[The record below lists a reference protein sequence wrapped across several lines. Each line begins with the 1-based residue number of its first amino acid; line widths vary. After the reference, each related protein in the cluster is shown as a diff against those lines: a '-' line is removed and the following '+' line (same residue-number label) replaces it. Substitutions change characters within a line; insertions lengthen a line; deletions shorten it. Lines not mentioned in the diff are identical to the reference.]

1 MKLLYKRLTAAGLVV
16 VLGMTGMAVM
26 NTAGCGSSGEG
37 VSSTETREDAADEA
51 YRSAPADLTLWYAD
65 DSYADFFTEA
75 AARYYAKTGKK
86 VAVQYQDT
94 IDYLGT
100 IYDKTMQ
107 DDGFPDVYLLPG
119 DNLEEAY
126 LYGLVSVNQTDPSES
141 GVLEKAVEA
150 AAYED
155 RVLGYPLSYDAC
167 VFIYQTDYFTEAPA
181 SLQAIID
188 YSNEN
193 EPAEN
198 VEYLLEWDVNDAF
211 YDFPFVGN
219 SVTFAKSGSDEL
231 NVTYDDTLYQQ
242 DLEYFDTILAS
253 FSIDADQVSEQHIVN
268 NFREGRTLS
277 AILDTDTLWQ
287 LDGYDYGLMQMPE
300 LSDTLSAATCASTDM
315 IVVNDYTKD
324 SAAAADFAQFVTVDM
339 SDELHGL
346 SGHYSV
352 IPSET
357 PDTVEQTAL
366 DAYDAA
372 VLMPDSK
379 DAKNFWVT
387 LEETILKYF

>member
-1 MKLLYKRLTAAGLVV
+1 MKRLYKRLTAAGLVV

-26 NTAGCGSSGEG
+26 NTAGCGSSGDG
-37 VSSTETREDAADEA
+37 VPSTETGETAADEA

-75 AARYYAKTGKK
+75 AVRYYAKTGKK

-107 DDGFPDVYLLPG
+107 DDAFPDVYLLPG

-126 LYGLVSVNQTDPSES
+126 LYGLVSVNQTNPSEN

-150 AAYED
+150 ATYEE

-198 VEYLLEWDVNDAF
+198 VEYLLEWDVKDAF
-211 YDFPFVGN
+211 YDFPFGR
-219 SVTFAKSGSDEL
+219 
-231 NVTYDDTLYQQ
+231 QQ
-242 DLEYFDTILAS
+242 RHVRKERI
-253 FSIDADQVSEQHIVN
+253 
-268 NFREGRTLS
+268 GR
-277 AILDTDTLWQ
+277 I
-287 LDGYDYGLMQMPE
+287 GYHLR
-300 LSDTLSAATCASTDM
+300 
-315 IVVNDYTKD
+315 
-324 SAAAADFAQFVTVDM
+324 
-339 SDELHGL
+339 
-346 SGHYSV
+346 
-352 IPSET
+352 
-357 PDTVEQTAL
+357 
-366 DAYDAA
+366 
-372 VLMPDSK
+372 
-379 DAKNFWVT
+379 
-387 LEETILKYF
+387 

>member
-16 VLGMTGMAVM
+16 VLGMTGLAVM
-26 NTAGCGSSGEG
+26 NTAGCGSSGDG
-37 VSSTETREDAADEA
+37 VSSTETGETTADEA

-107 DDGFPDVYLLPG
+107 DDAFPDVYLLPG

-126 LYGLVSVNQTDPSES
+126 LYGLVSVNQTDPSGS

-198 VEYLLEWDVNDAF
+198 VEYLLEWDVKDAF

-339 SDELHGL
+339 ADELHGL

>member
-1 MKLLYKRLTAAGLVV
+1 MKILYKRLTAAGLVV
-16 VLGMTGMAVM
+16 VLGMTGLAVM
-26 NTAGCGSSGEG
+26 NTAGCGSSGDG
-37 VSSTETREDAADEA
+37 VSSTETGETADEA

-65 DSYADFFTEA
+65 DSYADFFIEA

-126 LYGLVSVNQTDPSES
+126 LYGLVSVNQTDPSGS

-150 AAYED
+150 ATYED

-198 VEYLLEWDVNDAF
+198 VEYLLEWDVKDAF

-315 IVVNDYTKD
+315 IVVNDYTKE

-366 DAYDAA
+366 DAYEGA

>member
-26 NTAGCGSSGEG
+26 NTAGCGSSGDG
-37 VSSTETREDAADEA
+37 VSSTETGETAADEA
-51 YRSAPADLTLWYAD
+51 YWSAPADLTLWYAD

-126 LYGLVSVNQTDPSES
+126 LYGLVSVNQTDPSGS

-198 VEYLLEWDVNDAF
+198 VEYLLEWDVKDAF

-315 IVVNDYTKD
+315 IVVNDYTKE

>member
-126 LYGLVSVNQTDPSES
+126 LYGLVSVNQTDPSGS

>member
-65 DSYADFFTEA
+65 DSYTDFFTEA

>member
-1 MKLLYKRLTAAGLVV
+1 M
-16 VLGMTGMAVM
+16 
-26 NTAGCGSSGEG
+26 
-37 VSSTETREDAADEA
+37 
-51 YRSAPADLTLWYAD
+51 
-65 DSYADFFTEA
+65 
-75 AARYYAKTGKK
+75 
-86 VAVQYQDT
+86 
-94 IDYLGT
+94 
-100 IYDKTMQ
+100 
-107 DDGFPDVYLLPG
+107 
-119 DNLEEAY
+119 
-126 LYGLVSVNQTDPSES
+126 
-141 GVLEKAVEA
+141 LEKAVEA
-150 AAYED
+150 ATYEE
-155 RVLGYPLSYDAC
+155 RLLGYSLSYDAC

-198 VEYLLEWDVNDAF
+198 VEYLLEWDVKDAF

-219 SVTFAKSGSDEL
+219 SVTFAKRGSDEL
-231 NVTYDDTLYQQ
+231 DITYDDTLYQQ

-253 FSIDADQVSEQHIVN
+253 FSIDAEQVSEQHIVN

-277 AILDTDTLWQ
+277 AILDTATLWQ
-287 LDGYDYGLMQMPE
+287 LNGYDYGLMQMPE

-324 SAAAADFAQFVTVDM
+324 SAAAADFAQFVTVGM
-339 SDELHGL
+339 ADELHGL

-366 DAYDAA
+366 DAYEGA

>member
-1 MKLLYKRLTAAGLVV
+1 MKRLYKRLTAAGLVV

-37 VSSTETREDAADEA
+37 VSSTETGETAADEA

-75 AARYYAKTGKK
+75 AVRYYAKTGKK

-94 IDYLGT
+94 VDYLGT
-100 IYDKTMQ
+100 IYDKT
-107 DDGFPDVYLLPG
+107 
-119 DNLEEAY
+119 
-126 LYGLVSVNQTDPSES
+126 
-141 GVLEKAVEA
+141 
-150 AAYED
+150 
-155 RVLGYPLSYDAC
+155 YDAC

-198 VEYLLEWDVNDAF
+198 VEYLLEWDVKDAF

-219 SVTFAKSGSDEL
+219 SVTFAKRGSDEL
-231 NVTYDDTLYQQ
+231 DITYDDTLYQQ

-253 FSIDADQVSEQHIVN
+253 FSIDAEQVSEQHIVN

-287 LDGYDYGLMQMPE
+287 LNGYDYGLMQMPE

-324 SAAAADFAQFVTVDM
+324 SAAAADFAQFVTVGM
-339 SDELHGL
+339 ADELHGL

-366 DAYDAA
+366 DAYEGA

>member
-1 MKLLYKRLTAAGLVV
+1 MKRLYKRLTAAGLVV

-37 VSSTETREDAADEA
+37 VSSTETGETAADEA

-65 DSYADFFTEA
+65 DSYADFFAEA
-75 AARYYAKTGKK
+75 AVRYYAKTGKK

-107 DDGFPDVYLLPG
+107 DDAFPDVYLLPG

-126 LYGLVSVNQTDPSES
+126 LYGLVSVNQTNPSEN

-150 AAYED
+150 ATYEE

-198 VEYLLEWDVNDAF
+198 VEYLLEWDVKDAF

-219 SVTFAKSGSDEL
+219 SVTFAKRGSDEL
-231 NVTYDDTLYQQ
+231 DITY
-242 DLEYFDTILAS
+242 DTILAS

-324 SAAAADFAQFVTVDM
+324 SAAAADFAQFVTVGM
-339 SDELHGL
+339 ADELHGL

-366 DAYDAA
+366 DAYEGA

>member
-16 VLGMTGMAVM
+16 VLGMTGLAVM
-26 NTAGCGSSGEG
+26 NTAGCGSSGDG
-37 VSSTETREDAADEA
+37 VSSTETGEMADEA

-126 LYGLVSVNQTDPSES
+126 LYGLVSVNQTDPSGS

-198 VEYLLEWDVNDAF
+198 VEYLLEWDVKDAF

-315 IVVNDYTKD
+315 IVVNDYTKE

>member
-1 MKLLYKRLTAAGLVV
+1 
-16 VLGMTGMAVM
+16 M
-26 NTAGCGSSGEG
+26 NTAGCGSSGDG
-37 VSSTETREDAADEA
+37 VSSTETGQTAADEV

-107 DDGFPDVYLLPG
+107 DDAFPDVYLLPG

-126 LYGLVSVNQTDPSES
+126 LYGLVSVNQTDPSGS

-198 VEYLLEWDVNDAF
+198 VEYLLEWDVKDAF

-219 SVTFAKSGSDEL
+219 SVTFAKRGSDEL
-231 NVTYDDTLYQQ
+231 DVTYDDTLYQQ